1 MSRHL
6 GYRFVKIEG
15 KVYAA
20 NAYTGYGEDRF
31 KDQMLSI
38 PVAAMKRE
46 LSLQFGSY
54 QCDQGMNRKLCE
66 AIETVL
72 EWFDSESYL
81 ETIVP
86 KGEPKDL
93 YKHPKATCRYL
104 ELIKDPCGS
113 IKEKLESLTD
123 KQKAAMPDYESIYDA
138 SRDMFREYNE
148 WGLGKKPKQPESEWF
163 F

>member
-6 GYRFVKIEG
+6 GYRFVKIKG
-15 KVYAA
+15 KIYAA
-20 NAYTGYGEDRF
+20 SAYTGYGEDRF

-46 LSLQFGSY
+46 LSLQFGSF
-54 QCDQGMNRKLCE
+54 QCDQGMDRKLCE

-81 ETIVP
+81 ETITP
-86 KGEPKDL
+86 NGEPMDL
-93 YKHPKATCRYL
+93 YKHPKATYRFL
-104 ELIKDPCGS
+104 ELINNPGDP
-113 IKEKLESLTD
+113 IKKKLESLTD
-123 KQKAAMPDYESIYDA
+123 EQKAVMPDYESIYDA

-148 WGLGKKPKQPESEWF
+148 WGLGKKPKQPQSEWF

>member
-20 NAYTGYGEDRF
+20 IAYTGYGEDRF

-72 EWFDSESYL
+72 EWVDSES
-81 ETIVP
+81 
-86 KGEPKDL
+86 
-93 YKHPKATCRYL
+93 
-104 ELIKDPCGS
+104 
-113 IKEKLESLTD
+113 
-123 KQKAAMPDYESIYDA
+123 
-138 SRDMFREYNE
+138 
-148 WGLGKKPKQPESEWF
+148 
-163 F
+163 